1 MRFRLTLW
9 YSALLLLLGLAFVVS
24 LNVAAR
30 LDKPDEQ
37 RVLAEMDKDGGTGWR
52 GVDGASAA
60 GEGEASPAASARLA
74 EEMGAE
80 FQSEN
85 LDRLR
90 LWSIVAVIGLAFAS
104 GMGGYALSGF
114 LLRPVRD
121 ITQVASEIGAGNLS
135 RRINHQG
142 PDDELR
148 GLADTFDS
156 MIARIES
163 GFETQRRFVQDASH
177 ELRTPLAAIRMNIE
191 VAELERGAD
200 GGEERL
206 PELLETVKAQTDRLT
221 RLSDDLLL
229 LTSPEA
235 TVAPLDL
242 PERVDV
248 RGLAAAAAAELGP
261 LARRADVRLWVA
273 EGDPREAVASTDLL
287 YRCALNLI
295 DNAIKHSGEGA
306 SVTIT
311 ASEDDEDVWLR
322 VRDTGPGIPAE
333 DLAHVFERFYRVDRS
348 RARGGRGGA
357 GLGLPIVRAL
367 VESMGGSVEA
377 ESAEGGG
384 ALFTLRLPRAPEEEE
399 AAPPEEGEPD
409 GS

>member
-37 RVLAEMDKDGGTGWR
+37 RVLAEMDMDEDTGWR
-52 GVDGASAA
+52 AVDGASAA
-60 GEGEASPAASARLA
+60 DGGEASPAAPARLA
-74 EEMGAE
+74 EEMGSE
-80 FQSEN
+80 FHSEN

-90 LWSIVAVIGLAFAS
+90 LWSIVAVIGLALAS

-135 RRINHQG
+135 RRINHRG
-142 PDDELR
+142 PDDELK

-156 MIARIES
+156 MIGRIES
-163 GFETQRRFVQDASH
+163 GFDTQRRFVQDASH
-177 ELRTPLAAIRMNIE
+177 ELRTPLTAIRTNIE
-191 VAELERGAD
+191 LAELELGAD

-206 PELLETVKAQTDRLT
+206 PGLLETVRAQTDRLA
-221 RLSDDLLL
+221 RLVADLLL

-235 TVAPLDL
+235 TVASPDP
-242 PERVDV
+242 PERVDA
-248 RGLAAAAAAELGP
+248 RGLAAAAAAELAP
-261 LARRADVRLWVA
+261 LAARAGVRIQVA
-273 EGDPREAVASTDLL
+273 EGAPHEALASADLL

-295 DNAIKHSGEGA
+295 DNAVKHSGEGA
-306 SVTIT
+306 SVTID
-311 ASEDDEDVWLR
+311 AGEDGAEVWLR

-333 DLAHVFERFYRVDRS
+333 HLPHVFDRFYRVDRS
-348 RARGGRGGA
+348 RARGRGGA
-357 GLGLPIVRAL
+357 GLGLAIVRAL
-367 VESMGGSVEA
+367 TESMGGSVEA
-377 ESAEGGG
+377 ESTAGEG
-384 ALFTLRLPRAPEEEE
+384 AAFTLRLPRAPD
-399 AAPPEEGEPD
+399 A
-409 GS
+409 

>member
-37 RVLAEMDKDGGTGWR
+37 RVLAEMDMDEDTGWR
-52 GVDGASAA
+52 AVDGASAA
-60 GEGEASPAASARLA
+60 DGGEASPAAPARLA
-74 EEMGAE
+74 EEMGSE
-80 FQSEN
+80 FHSEN

-90 LWSIVAVIGLAFAS
+90 LWSIVAVIGLTLAS

-135 RRINHQG
+135 RRINHRG
-142 PDDELR
+142 PDDELK

-156 MIARIES
+156 MIGRIES
-163 GFETQRRFVQDASH
+163 GFDTQRRFVQDASH
-177 ELRTPLAAIRMNIE
+177 ELRTPLTAIRTNIE
-191 VAELERGAD
+191 LAELELGAD

-206 PELLETVKAQTDRLT
+206 PGLLETVRAQTDRLA
-221 RLSDDLLL
+221 RLVADLLL

-235 TVAPLDL
+235 TVASPDP

-261 LARRADVRLWVA
+261 LAARAGVRIGVA
-273 EGDPREAVASTDLL
+273 DGAPREALASADLL

-295 DNAIKHSGEGA
+295 DNAVKHSGEGA
-306 SVTIT
+306 SVAID
-311 ASEDDEDVWLR
+311 AGADGAEVWLR
-322 VRDTGPGIPAE
+322 VRDTGSGIPAE
-333 DLAHVFERFYRVDRS
+333 HLPHVFDRFYRVDRS
-348 RARGGRGGA
+348 RARGRGGA
-357 GLGLPIVRAL
+357 GLGLAIVRAL
-367 VESMGGSVEA
+367 TESMGGSVEA
-377 ESAEGGG
+377 ESTAGEG
-384 ALFTLRLPRAPEEEE
+384 AAFTLRLPRAPD
-399 AAPPEEGEPD
+399 A
-409 GS
+409 

>member
-37 RVLAEMDKDGGTGWR
+37 RVLAEMDKDGDTGWR
-52 GVDGASAA
+52 AVEGAAPADGEA
-60 GEGEASPAASARLA
+60 GEASPSAPVLLAA
-74 EEMGAE
+74 EMGSE
-80 FQSEN
+80 FHSEN

-90 LWSIVAVIGLAFAS
+90 TWSIVAVIGLTIAS
-104 GMGGYALSGF
+104 GAGGYALSGF

-135 RRINHQG
+135 RRINHHG
-142 PDDELR
+142 PDDELK
-148 GLADTFDS
+148 GLADAFDS
-156 MIARIES
+156 MIARIEG

-200 GGEERL
+200 GGEA
-206 PELLETVKAQTDRLT
+206 PLLETVKAQTDRLT

-235 TVAPLDL
+235 AAAPLDP
-242 PERVDV
+242 PERVDL
-248 RGLAAAAAAELGP
+248 RALAAAAAAELGP
-261 LARRADVRLWVA
+261 LAGRAGVRLRVA
-273 EGDPREAVASTDLL
+273 GGPPHEALAAAAPL

-295 DNAIKHSGEGA
+295 DNAVKHSGAGA
-306 SVTIT
+306 EVDIE
-311 ASEDDEDVWLR
+311 AGADGDDAWLR
-322 VRDTGPGIPAE
+322 VRDTGPGIPEA
-333 DLAHVFERFYRVDRS
+333 DLPHVFERFYRVDRS
-348 RARGGRGGA
+348 RAGGGA
-357 GLGLPIVRAL
+357 GLGLAIVRAL
-367 VESMGGSVEA
+367 MDSMGGSVTAASEA
-377 ESAEGGG
+377 G
-384 ALFTLRLPRAPEEEE
+384 AGATFTLRLPRAD
-399 AAPPEEGEPD
+399 AAPA
-409 GS
+409 S

>member
-37 RVLAEMDKDGGTGWR
+37 RVLAEMDMDEDTGWR
-52 GVDGASAA
+52 AVDGASATD
-60 GEGEASPAASARLA
+60 GGEASPAAPARLA
-74 EEMGAE
+74 EEMGSE
-80 FQSEN
+80 FHSEN

-90 LWSIVAVIGLAFAS
+90 LWSIVAVIGLTLAS

-135 RRINHQG
+135 RRINHRG
-142 PDDELR
+142 PDDELK

-156 MIARIES
+156 MIGRIES
-163 GFETQRRFVQDASH
+163 GFDTQRRFVQDASH
-177 ELRTPLAAIRMNIE
+177 ELRTPLTAIRTNIE
-191 VAELERGAD
+191 LAELELGAD

-206 PELLETVKAQTDRLT
+206 PGLLETVRAQTDRLA
-221 RLSDDLLL
+221 RLVADLLL

-235 TVAPLDL
+235 TVASPDP

-248 RGLAAAAAAELGP
+248 RGLAAAAAAELAP
-261 LARRADVRLWVA
+261 LAARAGVRIRVA
-273 EGDPREAVASTDLL
+273 DGAPREALGSADLL

-295 DNAIKHSGEGA
+295 DNAVKHSGEGA
-306 SVTIT
+306 FVAID
-311 ASEDDEDVWLR
+311 AGGDGEEVWLR

-333 DLAHVFERFYRVDRS
+333 HLPHVFDRFYRVDRS
-348 RARGGRGGA
+348 RARGRGGA
-357 GLGLPIVRAL
+357 GLGLAIVRAL
-367 VESMGGSVEA
+367 TESMGGSVEA
-377 ESAEGGG
+377 ESTEGEG
-384 ALFTLRLPRAPEEEE
+384 AAFTLRLPRAPD
-399 AAPPEEGEPD
+399 A
-409 GS
+409 

>member
-37 RVLAEMDKDGGTGWR
+37 RVLAEMDKDGDTGWR
-52 GVDGASAA
+52 AVEGAASAD
-60 GEGEASPAASARLA
+60 GEAGEASPSAPVLLAA
-74 EEMGAE
+74 EMGSE
-80 FQSEN
+80 FHSEN

-90 LWSIVAVIGLAFAS
+90 TWSIVAVIGLTIAS
-104 GMGGYALSGF
+104 GAGGYALSGF

-135 RRINHQG
+135 RRINHHG
-142 PDDELR
+142 PDDELK
-148 GLADTFDS
+148 GLADAFDS
-156 MIARIES
+156 MIARIEG

-200 GGEERL
+200 GGEAQ
-206 PELLETVKAQTDRLT
+206 LLETVKAQTDRLT

-235 TVAPLDL
+235 AAAPLDP
-242 PERVDV
+242 PERVDL
-248 RGLAAAAAAELGP
+248 RALAAAAAAELGP
-261 LARRADVRLWVA
+261 LAARAGVRLRVA
-273 EGDPREAVASTDLL
+273 GGPPHEALAAAAPL

-295 DNAIKHSGEGA
+295 DNAVKHSGAGA
-306 SVTIT
+306 EVDIE
-311 ASEDDEDVWLR
+311 AGADGEDAWLR
-322 VRDTGPGIPAE
+322 VRDTGPGIPEA
-333 DLAHVFERFYRVDRS
+333 DLPHVFERFYRVDRS
-348 RARGGRGGA
+348 RAGGGA
-357 GLGLPIVRAL
+357 GLGLAIVRAL
-367 VESMGGSVEA
+367 MDSMGGAVTAASEA
-377 ESAEGGG
+377 G
-384 ALFTLRLPRAPEEEE
+384 AGATFTLRLPRAD
-399 AAPPEEGEPD
+399 AAPA
-409 GS
+409 S

>member
-37 RVLAEMDKDGGTGWR
+37 RVLAEMDRDGDTGWR
-52 GVDGASAA
+52 AVEGAASAD
-60 GEGEASPAASARLA
+60 GEAGEASPSAPVLLAA
-74 EEMGAE
+74 EMGSE
-80 FQSEN
+80 FHSEN

-90 LWSIVAVIGLAFAS
+90 TWSIVAVIGLTIAS
-104 GMGGYALSGF
+104 GAGGYALSGF

-135 RRINHQG
+135 RRINHHG
-142 PDDELR
+142 PDDELK
-148 GLADTFDS
+148 GLADAFDS
-156 MIARIES
+156 MIARIEG

-200 GGEERL
+200 GGEAQ
-206 PELLETVKAQTDRLT
+206 LLETVKAQTDRLT

-235 TVAPLDL
+235 VAAPLDP
-242 PERVDV
+242 PERVDL
-248 RGLAAAAAAELGP
+248 RALAAAAAAELGP
-261 LARRADVRLWVA
+261 LAARAGVRLRVA
-273 EGDPREAVASTDLL
+273 GGPPHEALAAAAPL

-295 DNAIKHSGEGA
+295 DNAVKHSGAGA
-306 SVTIT
+306 EVDIE
-311 ASEDDEDVWLR
+311 AGADGDDAWLR
-322 VRDTGPGIPAE
+322 VRDTGPGIPEA
-333 DLAHVFERFYRVDRS
+333 DLPHVFERFYRVDRS
-348 RARGGRGGA
+348 RAGGGA
-357 GLGLPIVRAL
+357 GLGLAIVRAL
-367 VESMGGSVEA
+367 MDSMGGSVTAASEA
-377 ESAEGGG
+377 G
-384 ALFTLRLPRAPEEEE
+384 AGASFTLRLPSAD
-399 AAPPEEGEPD
+399 AAPA
-409 GS
+409 S

>member
-37 RVLAEMDKDGGTGWR
+37 RVLAEMDMDGETGWR
-52 GVDGASAA
+52 EVEGAAPAEAA
-60 GEGEASPAASARLA
+60 EEGEASPSAPALLAA
-74 EEMGAE
+74 EMGSE
-80 FQSEN
+80 FHSEN

-90 LWSIVAVIGLAFAS
+90 TWSIVAVVGLALAS
-104 GMGGYALSGF
+104 GAGGYALSGF

-142 PDDELR
+142 PDDELK
-148 GLADTFDS
+148 GLADAFDS
-156 MIARIES
+156 MIARIEG

-177 ELRTPLAAIRMNIE
+177 ELRTPLTAIRMNIE

-200 GGEERL
+200 GGGERL

-221 RLSDDLLL
+221 RLSEDLLL

-235 TVAPLDL
+235 GAAPLDA

-248 RGLAAAAAAELGP
+248 RALAAAAAAELGP
-261 LARRADVRLWVA
+261 LAGRAGVRLRVA
-273 EGDPREAVASTDLL
+273 GGPPREALAASAPL

-295 DNAIKHSGEGA
+295 DNAIKHSGAGAEVDIEAGAEEG
-306 SVTIT
+306 
-311 ASEDDEDVWLR
+311 EVWLR
-322 VRDTGPGIPAE
+322 VRDTGPGIPEA
-333 DLAHVFERFYRVDRS
+333 DLPHVFERFYRVDRS
-348 RARGGRGGA
+348 RAGGGA
-357 GLGLPIVRAL
+357 GLGLAIVRAL
-367 VESMGGSVEA
+367 MDSMGGAVTAASDA
-377 ESAEGGG
+377 G
-384 ALFTLRLPRAPEEEE
+384 AGAAFTLRLPRA
-399 AAPPEEGEPD
+399 AAAA
-409 GS
+409 S

>member
-37 RVLAEMDKDGGTGWR
+37 RVLAEMDKDGDTGWR
-52 GVDGASAA
+52 AVEGAASAD
-60 GEGEASPAASARLA
+60 GEAGEASPSAPVLLAA
-74 EEMGAE
+74 EMGSE
-80 FQSEN
+80 FHSEN

-90 LWSIVAVIGLAFAS
+90 TWSIVAVIGLTIAS
-104 GMGGYALSGF
+104 GAGGYALSGF

-135 RRINHQG
+135 RRINHHG
-142 PDDELR
+142 PDDELK
-148 GLADTFDS
+148 GLADAFDS
-156 MIARIES
+156 MIARIEG

-200 GGEERL
+200 GGEAQ
-206 PELLETVKAQTDRLT
+206 LLETVKAQTDRLT

-235 TVAPLDL
+235 AAAPLDP
-242 PERVDV
+242 PERVDL
-248 RGLAAAAAAELGP
+248 RALAAAAAAELEP
-261 LARRADVRLWVA
+261 LAARAAVRLRVA
-273 EGDPREAVASTDLL
+273 GGPPHEALAAAAPL

-295 DNAIKHSGEGA
+295 DNAVKHSGAGA
-306 SVTIT
+306 EVDIE
-311 ASEDDEDVWLR
+311 AGADGEDAWLR
-322 VRDTGPGIPAE
+322 VRDTGPGIPEA
-333 DLAHVFERFYRVDRS
+333 DLPHVFERFYRVDRS
-348 RARGGRGGA
+348 RAGGGA
-357 GLGLPIVRAL
+357 GLGLAIVRAL
-367 VESMGGSVEA
+367 MDSMGGSVTAASEA
-377 ESAEGGG
+377 G
-384 ALFTLRLPRAPEEEE
+384 AGATFTLRLPRAD
-399 AAPPEEGEPD
+399 AAPA
-409 GS
+409 S

>member
-37 RVLAEMDKDGGTGWR
+37 RVLAEMDKDGDTGWR
-52 GVDGASAA
+52 AVEGAASAD
-60 GEGEASPAASARLA
+60 GEAGEASPSAPVLLAA
-74 EEMGAE
+74 EMGSE
-80 FQSEN
+80 FHSEN

-90 LWSIVAVIGLAFAS
+90 TWSIVAVIGLTIAS
-104 GMGGYALSGF
+104 GAGGYALSGF

-135 RRINHQG
+135 RRINHHG
-142 PDDELR
+142 PDDELK
-148 GLADTFDS
+148 GLADAFDS
-156 MIARIES
+156 MIARIEG

-200 GGEERL
+200 GGEAQ
-206 PELLETVKAQTDRLT
+206 LLETVKAQTDRLT

-235 TVAPLDL
+235 ATAPLDP
-242 PERVDV
+242 PERVDL
-248 RGLAAAAAAELGP
+248 RALAAAAAAELGP
-261 LARRADVRLWVA
+261 LAARAGVRL
-273 EGDPREAVASTDLL
+273 RVASGPPHEALAAAAPL

-295 DNAIKHSGEGA
+295 DNAVKHSGAGA
-306 SVTIT
+306 EVDIE
-311 ASEDDEDVWLR
+311 AGADGDDAWLR
-322 VRDTGPGIPAE
+322 VRDTGPGIPEA
-333 DLAHVFERFYRVDRS
+333 DLPHVFERFYRVDRS
-348 RARGGRGGA
+348 RAGGGA
-357 GLGLPIVRAL
+357 GLGLAIVRAL
-367 VESMGGSVEA
+367 MDSMGGSVTAASEA
-377 ESAEGGG
+377 G
-384 ALFTLRLPRAPEEEE
+384 AGATFTLRLPRAD
-399 AAPPEEGEPD
+399 AAPA
-409 GS
+409 S

>member
-37 RVLAEMDKDGGTGWR
+37 RVLAEMDRDGDTGWR
-52 GVDGASAA
+52 AVEGAASAD
-60 GEGEASPAASARLA
+60 GEAGEASPSAPVLLAA
-74 EEMGAE
+74 EMGSE
-80 FQSEN
+80 FHSEN

-90 LWSIVAVIGLAFAS
+90 TWSIVAVIGLTIAS
-104 GMGGYALSGF
+104 GAGGYALSGF

-135 RRINHQG
+135 RRINHHG
-142 PDDELR
+142 PDDELK
-148 GLADTFDS
+148 GLADAFDS
-156 MIARIES
+156 MIARIEG

-200 GGEERL
+200 GGEA
-206 PELLETVKAQTDRLT
+206 PLLETVKAQTDRLT

-235 TVAPLDL
+235 VAAPLDP
-242 PERVDV
+242 PERVDL
-248 RGLAAAAAAELGP
+248 RALAAAAAAELGP
-261 LARRADVRLWVA
+261 LAARAGVRLRVA
-273 EGDPREAVASTDLL
+273 GGPPHEALAAAAPL

-295 DNAIKHSGEGA
+295 DNAVKHSGAGA
-306 SVTIT
+306 EVDIE
-311 ASEDDEDVWLR
+311 AGADGDDAWLR
-322 VRDTGPGIPAE
+322 VRDTGPGIPGA
-333 DLAHVFERFYRVDRS
+333 DLPHVFERFYRVDRS
-348 RARGGRGGA
+348 RAGGGA
-357 GLGLPIVRAL
+357 GLGLAIVRAL
-367 VESMGGSVEA
+367 MDSMGGSVTAASEA
-377 ESAEGGG
+377 G
-384 ALFTLRLPRAPEEEE
+384 AGATFTLRLPSAD
-399 AAPPEEGEPD
+399 AAPA
-409 GS
+409 S

>member
-37 RVLAEMDKDGGTGWR
+37 RVLAEMDMDEGTGWR
-52 GVDGASAA
+52 AVDGAAVA
-60 GEGEASPAASARLA
+60 EEGEASPAAPARLA
-74 EEMGAE
+74 EEMGSE
-80 FQSEN
+80 FHSEN

-90 LWSIVAVIGLAFAS
+90 LWSIVAVIGLALAS
-104 GMGGYALSGF
+104 GAGGYALSGF

-135 RRINHQG
+135 RRIGHRG
-142 PDDELR
+142 PDDELK

-156 MIARIES
+156 MIERIES

-177 ELRTPLAAIRMNIE
+177 ELRTPLTAIRTNIE
-191 VAELERGAD
+191 VAELELGAD

-206 PELLETVKAQTDRLT
+206 PGLLGTVKAQTDRLA

-229 LTSPEA
+229 LTSTEA
-235 TVAPLDL
+235 TVAPLDP

-248 RGLAAAAAAELGP
+248 RGLAAAAAAELEP
-261 LARRADVRLWVA
+261 LAARAGVHLHVA
-273 EGDPREAVASTDLL
+273 GGPPREAVASADLL

-295 DNAIKHSGEGA
+295 DNAVKHSGEGA
-306 SVTIT
+306 SVVIE
-311 ASEDDEDVWLR
+311 AGGDGGEVWLR

-333 DLAHVFERFYRVDRS
+333 HLPHVFDRFYRVDRS
-348 RARGGRGGA
+348 RARGLGGA
-357 GLGLPIVRAL
+357 GLGLAIVRAL
-367 VESMGGSVEA
+367 AESMGGSVA
-377 ESAEGGG
+377 VKSTAGEG
-384 ALFTLRLPRAPEEEE
+384 AAFTLRLPRAPDEPADDAS
-399 AAPPEEGEPD
+399 AAD
-409 GS
+409 A

>member
-37 RVLAEMDKDGGTGWR
+37 RVLAEMDTDEATGWR
-52 GVDGASAA
+52 AVDGASA
-60 GEGEASPAASARLA
+60 GDGGEASPAAPARLA
-74 EEMGAE
+74 EEMGSE
-80 FQSEN
+80 FHSEN

-90 LWSIVAVIGLAFAS
+90 LWSIVAVIGLALAS
-104 GMGGYALSGF
+104 GAGGYALSGF

-135 RRINHQG
+135 RRINHRG
-142 PDDELR
+142 PDDELK

-156 MIARIES
+156 MIGRIEG

-177 ELRTPLAAIRMNIE
+177 ELRTPLTAIRTNIE
-191 VAELERGAD
+191 LAELELGAD

-206 PELLETVKAQTDRLT
+206 PGLLGTVRAQTDRLA
-221 RLSDDLLL
+221 RLVADLLL

-235 TVAPLDL
+235 TVASPDP

-261 LARRADVRLWVA
+261 LAARAGVRIQVA
-273 EGDPREAVASTDLL
+273 AGDPHEAVASTDLL

-295 DNAIKHSGEGA
+295 DNAVKHSGEGA
-306 SVTIT
+306 SVAID
-311 ASEDDEDVWLR
+311 AGEDGAEVWLR

-333 DLAHVFERFYRVDRS
+333 HLPHVFERFYRVDRS
-348 RARGGRGGA
+348 RARGRGGA
-357 GLGLPIVRAL
+357 GLGLAIVRAL
-367 VESMGGSVEA
+367 TESMGGSVEA
-377 ESAEGGG
+377 ESTAGEG
-384 ALFTLRLPRAPEEEE
+384 AAFTLRLPRADD
-399 AAPPEEGEPD
+399 A
-409 GS
+409 

>member
-37 RVLAEMDKDGGTGWR
+37 RVLAEMDMDEGTGWR
-52 GVDGASAA
+52 AVDGAAVA
-60 GEGEASPAASARLA
+60 EEGEASPAAPARLA
-74 EEMGAE
+74 EEMGSE
-80 FQSEN
+80 FHSEN

-90 LWSIVAVIGLAFAS
+90 LWSIVAVIGLALAS
-104 GMGGYALSGF
+104 GAGGYALSGF

-135 RRINHQG
+135 RRIGHRG
-142 PDDELR
+142 PDDELK

-156 MIARIES
+156 MIERIES

-177 ELRTPLAAIRMNIE
+177 ELRTPLTAIRTNIE
-191 VAELERGAD
+191 VAELELGAD

-206 PELLETVKAQTDRLT
+206 PGLLGTVKAQTDRLA
-221 RLSDDLLL
+221 RLGDDLLL

-235 TVAPLDL
+235 TVAPLDP

-261 LARRADVRLWVA
+261 LAARAGVHLHVA
-273 EGDPREAVASTDLL
+273 GGAPREAIASADLL

-295 DNAIKHSGEGA
+295 DNAVKHSGEGA
-306 SVTIT
+306 SVVIE
-311 ASEDDEDVWLR
+311 AGGDGEEVWLR

-333 DLAHVFERFYRVDRS
+333 HLEHVFERFYRVDRS
-348 RARGGRGGA
+348 RARGRGGA
-357 GLGLPIVRAL
+357 GLGLAIVRAL
-367 VESMGGSVEA
+367 AESMGGSVEA
-377 ESAEGGG
+377 RSTAGEG
-384 ALFTLRLPRAPEEEE
+384 AAFTLRLPRAPDDHAED
-399 AAPPEEGEPD
+399 APPAD
-409 GS
+409 A

>member
-37 RVLAEMDKDGGTGWR
+37 RVLAEMDRDGDTGWR
-52 GVDGASAA
+52 AVEGAASAD
-60 GEGEASPAASARLA
+60 GEAGEASPSAPVLLAA
-74 EEMGAE
+74 EMGSE
-80 FQSEN
+80 FHSEN

-90 LWSIVAVIGLAFAS
+90 TWSIVAVIGLTIAS
-104 GMGGYALSGF
+104 GAGGYALSGF

-135 RRINHQG
+135 RRINHHG
-142 PDDELR
+142 PDDELK
-148 GLADTFDS
+148 GLADAFDS
-156 MIARIES
+156 MIARIEG

-200 GGEERL
+200 GGEA
-206 PELLETVKAQTDRLT
+206 PLLETVKAQTDRLT

-235 TVAPLDL
+235 VAAPLDP
-242 PERVDV
+242 PERVDL
-248 RGLAAAAAAELGP
+248 RALAAAAAAELGP
-261 LARRADVRLWVA
+261 LAARAGVRLRVA
-273 EGDPREAVASTDLL
+273 GGPPHEALAAAAPL

-295 DNAIKHSGEGA
+295 DNAVKHSGAGA
-306 SVTIT
+306 EVDIE
-311 ASEDDEDVWLR
+311 AGEDGDDAWLR
-322 VRDTGPGIPAE
+322 VRDTGPGIPEA
-333 DLAHVFERFYRVDRS
+333 DLPHVFERFYRVDRS
-348 RARGGRGGA
+348 RAGGGA
-357 GLGLPIVRAL
+357 GLGLAIVRAL
-367 VESMGGSVEA
+367 MDSMGGSVTAASEA
-377 ESAEGGG
+377 G
-384 ALFTLRLPRAPEEEE
+384 AGATFTLRLPSAD
-399 AAPPEEGEPD
+399 AAPA
-409 GS
+409 S

>member
-37 RVLAEMDKDGGTGWR
+37 RVLAEMDKDGDTGWR
-52 GVDGASAA
+52 AVEGAASAD
-60 GEGEASPAASARLA
+60 GEAGEASPSAPVLLAA
-74 EEMGAE
+74 EMGSE
-80 FQSEN
+80 FHSEN

-90 LWSIVAVIGLAFAS
+90 TWSIVAVIGLTIAS
-104 GMGGYALSGF
+104 GAGGYALSGF

-135 RRINHQG
+135 RRINHHG
-142 PDDELR
+142 PDDELK
-148 GLADTFDS
+148 GLADAFDS
-156 MIARIES
+156 MIARIEG

-200 GGEERL
+200 GGEAQ
-206 PELLETVKAQTDRLT
+206 LLETVKAQTDRLT

-235 TVAPLDL
+235 VAAPLDP
-242 PERVDV
+242 PERVDL
-248 RGLAAAAAAELGP
+248 RALAAAAVAELGP
-261 LARRADVRLWVA
+261 LAQRAGVRLRVA
-273 EGDPREAVASTDLL
+273 GGPPHEALAAAAPL

-295 DNAIKHSGEGA
+295 DNAVKHSGAGA
-306 SVTIT
+306 EVDIE
-311 ASEDDEDVWLR
+311 AGADGDDAWLR
-322 VRDTGPGIPAE
+322 VRDTGPGIPEA
-333 DLAHVFERFYRVDRS
+333 DLPHVFERFYRVDRS
-348 RARGGRGGA
+348 RAGGGA
-357 GLGLPIVRAL
+357 GLGLAIVRAL
-367 VESMGGSVEA
+367 MDSMGGSVTAASEA
-377 ESAEGGG
+377 G
-384 ALFTLRLPRAPEEEE
+384 AGATFTLRLPRAD
-399 AAPPEEGEPD
+399 AAPA
-409 GS
+409 S

>member
-37 RVLAEMDKDGGTGWR
+37 RVLAEMDMDEGTGWR
-52 GVDGASAA
+52 AVDGAAVA
-60 GEGEASPAASARLA
+60 EEGEASPAAPARLA
-74 EEMGAE
+74 EEMGSE
-80 FQSEN
+80 FHSEN

-90 LWSIVAVIGLAFAS
+90 LWSIVAVIGLALAS
-104 GMGGYALSGF
+104 GAGGYALSGF

-135 RRINHQG
+135 RRIGHRG
-142 PDDELR
+142 PDDELK

-156 MIARIES
+156 MIERIES

-177 ELRTPLAAIRMNIE
+177 ELRTPLTAIRTNIE
-191 VAELERGAD
+191 VAELELGAD

-206 PELLETVKAQTDRLT
+206 PGLLGTVKAQTDRLA

-229 LTSPEA
+229 LTSTEA
-235 TVAPLDL
+235 TVAPLDP

-248 RGLAAAAAAELGP
+248 RGLAAAAAAELEP
-261 LARRADVRLWVA
+261 LAARAGVHLHMA
-273 EGDPREAVASTDLL
+273 GGPPREAVASADLL

-295 DNAIKHSGEGA
+295 DNAVKHSGEGA
-306 SVTIT
+306 SVVIE
-311 ASEDDEDVWLR
+311 AGGDGEEVWLR
-322 VRDTGPGIPAE
+322 VRDTGPGIPTE
-333 DLAHVFERFYRVDRS
+333 HLPHVFDRFYRVDRS
-348 RARGGRGGA
+348 RARGLGGA
-357 GLGLPIVRAL
+357 GLGLAIVRAL
-367 VESMGGSVEA
+367 AESMGGSVEA
-377 ESAEGGG
+377 KSTAGEG
-384 ALFTLRLPRAPEEEE
+384 AAFTLRLPSAPDDHAED
-399 AAPPEEGEPD
+399 APPAD
-409 GS
+409 A

>member
-37 RVLAEMDKDGGTGWR
+37 RVLAEMDKDGDTGWR
-52 GVDGASAA
+52 AVEGAASAD
-60 GEGEASPAASARLA
+60 GEAGEASPSAPVLLAA
-74 EEMGAE
+74 EMGSE
-80 FQSEN
+80 FHSEN

-90 LWSIVAVIGLAFAS
+90 TWSIVAVIGLTIAS
-104 GMGGYALSGF
+104 GAGGYALSGF

-135 RRINHQG
+135 RRINHHG
-142 PDDELR
+142 PDDELK
-148 GLADTFDS
+148 GLADAFDS
-156 MIARIES
+156 MIARIEG

-200 GGEERL
+200 GGEA
-206 PELLETVKAQTDRLT
+206 ELLETVKAQTDRLT

-235 TVAPLDL
+235 AAAPLDP
-242 PERVDV
+242 PERVDL
-248 RGLAAAAAAELGP
+248 RALAAAAAAELGP
-261 LARRADVRLWVA
+261 LAARAGVRLRVA
-273 EGDPREAVASTDLL
+273 GGPPHEALAAAAPL

-295 DNAIKHSGEGA
+295 DNAVKHSGAGA
-306 SVTIT
+306 EVDIE
-311 ASEDDEDVWLR
+311 AGADGDDAWLR
-322 VRDTGPGIPAE
+322 VRDTGPGIPEA
-333 DLAHVFERFYRVDRS
+333 DLPHVFERFYRVDRS
-348 RARGGRGGA
+348 RAGGGA
-357 GLGLPIVRAL
+357 GLGLAIVRAL
-367 VESMGGSVEA
+367 MDSMGGSVTAAAEA
-377 ESAEGGG
+377 G
-384 ALFTLRLPRAPEEEE
+384 AGATFTLRLPRAD
-399 AAPPEEGEPD
+399 AAPA
-409 GS
+409 S